1 MIKFFICHTKE
12 RLLLLVIRLY
22 LLSLKEKVKNKL
34 MTRSH
39 KILLVAW
46 SISGRKIAPLGLVV
60 HMSKVSIVL
69 FITEI

>member
-12 RLLLLVIRLY
+12 RLLLLVIRVY

-39 KILLVAW
+39 KILPVAW
-46 SISGRKIAPLGLVV
+46 SISRQKIAPLDLVI
-60 HMSKVSIVL
+60 HMPKLSIVI